1 METFR
6 NIRPGKRWWETTGLK
21 EQKGKE
27 KKTPCVLY
35 KDPEFQRTPEDLP
48 IHAQDIDR

>member
-1 METFR
+1 MVGNDRIEGT
-6 NIRPGKRWWETTGLK
+6 K
-21 EQKGKE
+21 KE
-27 KKTPCVLY
+27 KEKTPCVLY